1 MHASNWPQ
9 LRIFHRQMYVD
20 LVRAYLVDY
29 GTQEDLARALNLSA
43 PYVSYILKP
52 LEGDLEGGRAFA
64 YWEDVDDATL
74 LDINEAL
81 KYLKTPA
88 KVRAEQIADSLCSD
102 SERRE
107 VLLEHMRLAAARHPP
122 GGVAVNPLGRE
133 ELEAT
138 IKAIGQLHSVAL
150 SSLDPGDT
158 KRAYSQVW
166 AYARQVVER
175 IDATVFPIEF
185 AQVLMFLHDAA
196 SVLGRH
202 DLALQSARRA
212 LVALGGSRTLTG
224 GSRDYAIRFRLNA
237 LLAETVTLNN
247 FGLRDAAMAVAERA
261 QNVPGCASMEP
272 EHWRRSFLEEQLK
285 SMAAM
290 PRSAISEAER
300 KADEACCLAGERTQQ
315 RIGTESRLL
324 DLYVSRGSKGN
335 ARRLAERLAGE
346 DEHGL
351 SPLYGVRLSRALAR
365 YYSSRSEPQ
374 AAVDAL
380 SRARTIALSADLKHQ
395 TDEINRQ
402 VDLLTKAG
410 RRTGRHRNF
419 DQPGT

>member
-1 MHASNWPQ
+1 MHASDWPR

-20 LVRAYLVDY
+20 LVRAYLADY
-29 GTQEDLARALNLSA
+29 GTQEELARALNLSA
-43 PYVSYILKP
+43 PYMSYILKP
-52 LEGDLEGGRAFA
+52 FDAGLESSRVSAH
-64 YWEDVDDATL
+64 WEDVEDVPL
-74 LDINEAL
+74 LDISEAL

-88 KVRAEQIADSLCSD
+88 KGRARQIADTLCSD

-107 VLLEHMRLAAARHPP
+107 VLLEHMRLAAARRPIV
-122 GGVAVNPLGRE
+122 GDIVNPFGRDEIE
-133 ELEAT
+133 ES
-138 IKAIGQLHSVAL
+138 IRVIGQLHSVAL

-166 AYARQVVER
+166 AYARQIVDRV
-175 IDATVFPIEF
+175 DATAFPIEF

-212 LVALGGSRTLTG
+212 LVSLGGSRTLTG
-224 GSRDYAIRFRLNA
+224 ASRDYVARFRLNA

-261 QNVPGCASMEP
+261 QNAPGCDVIEP

-285 SMAAM
+285 SLAAM

-300 KADEACCLAGERTQQ
+300 KADEACCLSGDRAQQ
-315 RIGTESRLL
+315 RIGIESRLL
-324 DLYVSRGSKGN
+324 DLYVSRDSKGN
-335 ARRLAERLAGE
+335 ARRLGERLAGE
-346 DEHGL
+346 DERRL
-351 SPLYGVRLSRALAR
+351 IPLYEVRLSRALAR

-374 AAVDAL
+374 AAVDTL
-380 SRARTIALSADLKHQ
+380 SRARAVALAADLRHQ
-395 TDEINRQ
+395 AVEIDRQ
-402 VDLLTKAG
+402 VTRLG
-410 RRTGRHRNF
+410 RRHR
-419 DQPGT
+419 